1 MTMTQSIQ
9 RTRGFT
15 LIELMVTVVIVGIL
29 ASLAYPSYM
38 NSVRQTRRADG
49 KAALLDAAQ
58 RLERCFT
65 RFHAYNNAS
74 CDVATDLA
82 DADGITSPEGWYV
95 LKVAGTATTFT
106 LTATPQNDQ
115 AKDVRCGNLTLNHQ
129 GVRGAADPAVCW

>member
-1 MTMTQSIQ
+1 MTTKPSMH
-9 RTRGFT
+9 RARGFT
-15 LIELMVTVVIVGIL
+15 LIELMVTVVIVAIL

-65 RFHAYNNAS
+65 RFHAYNNGG
-74 CDVATDLA
+74 CDVAADLS

-95 LKVAGTATTFT
+95 LRVASTATTFT
-106 LTATPQNDQ
+106 VTATPQNDQ
-115 AKDVRCGNLTLNHQ
+115 ANDVRCGNLTLNHQ
-129 GVRGAADPAVCW
+129 GVRGAADVAACW

>member
-1 MTMTQSIQ
+1 MNMEI
-9 RTRGFT
+9 RRARGFT

-65 RFHAYNNAS
+65 RFHAYNAAG
-74 CDVATDLA
+74 CDVAGDLN
-82 DADGITSPEGWYV
+82 DADGLTSPEEWYV
-95 LKVAGTATTFT
+95 LRLAGTATTFT
-106 LTATPQNDQ
+106 LIATPQNDQ
-115 AKDVRCGNLTLNHQ
+115 TKDVRCGNLTLTHQ
-129 GVRGAADPAVCW
+129 GVRGAADVAACW